1 MISRSTRF
9 AKAPTLEQ
17 LQTQSD
23 AGYDA
28 VRASNA
34 TLSPQ
39 SSNDLANSIEGAFG
53 PRVATRKLNPK
64 AAIAADALAGDMRS
78 APMSIADVDE
88 ARQWIGRN
96 VAGSV
101 EKGERAIGMGMKQTI
116 DDHLDALTP
125 ADVTGT
131 NRAAEVVDTLK
142 DAREKASRVHK
153 SQLFEAEDTGLV
165 AKGLRRAATSGT
177 GGNEINAIRQ
187 NVRRVLENPKL
198 RRGYN
203 ADELQAIPRGKL
215 KAKQLGKVRKR
226 PTFWK
231 ELCDVNPEID
241 RRDWSPMWQAIMAVK
256 NPLRRTA
263 WVVMF
268 FTGIR
273 SDDVRSLRWDQIDL
287 TRKTIR
293 LDDMK
298 NGETRTLPIC
308 DTVVAALS
316 AIRSNYAFVFPTT
329 STKTG
334 ETIYIDHLDTL
345 MHPTMKAETGEVD
358 GDGGPIL
365 KSVPVLRQH
374 DTRHHFTSACGPARV
389 PSYAAAFLRGDI
401 TSDNRDDDMVMEY
414 QEDLDLHD
422 LVADIEKVIIERINA
437 TPCFEVVEND

>member
-1 MISRSTRF
+1 MTATLNLDSVTQVRNAAKDKPKSGTVWYSHDGDKYPCLYLGVGKRAATWYFKGRLNGKSRQKSLEATFPETTAAQAF
-9 AKAPTLEQ
+9 AK
-17 LQTQSD
+17 
-23 AGYDA
+23 
-28 VRASNA
+28 
-34 TLSPQ
+34 
-39 SSNDLANSIEGAFG
+39 I
-53 PRVATRKLNPK
+53 
-64 AAIAADALAGDMRS
+64 DALAVHHGSETTSEIKKVRDAWKEYR
-78 APMSIADVDE
+78 
-88 ARQWIGRN
+88 
-96 VAGSV
+96 AGATAKQSTLDDQESKLERYAETILNKSPTSV
-101 EKGERAIGMGMKQTI
+101 TL
-116 DDHLDALTP
+116 LD
-125 ADVTGT
+125 
-131 NRAAEVVDTLK
+131 
-142 DAREKASRVHK
+142 
-153 SQLFEAEDTGLV
+153 
-165 AKGLRRAATSGT
+165 
-177 GGNEINAIRQ
+177 
-187 NVRRVLENPKL
+187 VRRCLLAIPSVSTRHHVKAALN
-198 RRGYN
+198 N
-203 ADELQAIPRGKL
+203 AYSILDIPSPIPRGKL

-231 ELCDVNPEID
+231 ELCDANPEID

-287 TRKTIR
+287 ARKTIR

-345 MHPTMKAETGEVD
+345 MHPTLKEDTGKLDNKAI
-358 GDGGPIL
+358 PIL
-365 KSVPVLRQH
+365 KPIPVLRQH

-422 LVADIEKVIIERINA
+422 LVMDIEKVIIDRIKV
-437 TPCFEVVEND
+437 TPAFEVAETD

>member
-1 MISRSTRF
+1 MTATLNLDSVTQVRNAAKDKPKSGTVWYSHDGDKYPCLYLGVGKRAATWYFKGRLNGKSRQKSLEATFPETTAAQAF
-9 AKAPTLEQ
+9 AK
-17 LQTQSD
+17 
-23 AGYDA
+23 
-28 VRASNA
+28 
-34 TLSPQ
+34 
-39 SSNDLANSIEGAFG
+39 I
-53 PRVATRKLNPK
+53 
-64 AAIAADALAGDMRS
+64 DALAVHHGSETTSEIKKVRDAWKEYRAGATAKQS
-78 APMSIADVDE
+78 TLDDQESKLERYAE
-88 ARQWIGRN
+88 AILN
-96 VAGSV
+96 KSPTSV
-101 EKGERAIGMGMKQTI
+101 TL
-116 DDHLDALTP
+116 LD
-125 ADVTGT
+125 
-131 NRAAEVVDTLK
+131 
-142 DAREKASRVHK
+142 
-153 SQLFEAEDTGLV
+153 
-165 AKGLRRAATSGT
+165 
-177 GGNEINAIRQ
+177 
-187 NVRRVLENPKL
+187 VRRCLLAIPSVSTRHHVKAALN
-198 RRGYN
+198 N
-203 ADELQAIPRGKL
+203 AYSILDIPSPIPRGKL

-231 ELCDVNPEID
+231 ELCDANPEID
-241 RRDWSPMWQAIMAVK
+241 RRDWSPMWQAIMAMK

-287 TRKTIR
+287 ARKTIR

-345 MHPTMKAETGEVD
+345 MHPTLKEDTGKLDNKAN
-358 GDGGPIL
+358 PIL
-365 KSVPVLRQH
+365 KPIPVLRQH

-414 QEDLDLHD
+414 QEDLDLRD
-422 LVADIEKVIIERINA
+422 LVMDIEKVIIDRIKV
-437 TPCFEVVEND
+437 TPAFEVAETD

>member
-1 MISRSTRF
+1 MTATLNFDSVPQVRKAVKDKPTSGTKWYKHEDRKYECLYLGVGKRAATWYFKGRLNGKSRQKSLEATFPETTAATAF
-9 AKAPTLEQ
+9 AK
-17 LQTQSD
+17 
-23 AGYDA
+23 
-28 VRASNA
+28 
-34 TLSPQ
+34 
-39 SSNDLANSIEGAFG
+39 I
-53 PRVATRKLNPK
+53 
-64 AAIAADALAGDMRS
+64 
-78 APMSIADVDE
+78 
-88 ARQWIGRN
+88 
-96 VAGSV
+96 
-101 EKGERAIGMGMKQTI
+101 
-116 DDHLDALTP
+116 DALT
-125 ADVTGT
+125 AHHGSETTSEIKTVRDAWKEYRVGATAKQST
-131 NRAAEVVDTLK
+131 LDDQESKLERFAEAILN
-142 DAREKASRVHK
+142 K
-153 SQLFEAEDTGLV
+153 SPTAVKLLD
-165 AKGLRRAATSGT
+165 
-177 GGNEINAIRQ
+177 
-187 NVRRVLENPKL
+187 VRRCLL
-198 RRGYN
+198 
-203 ADELQAIPRGKL
+203 AIPSVSTRHHVKSAINNAYSILDIRSPITRGKL

-231 ELCDVNPEID
+231 ELCDSDPDID
-241 RRDWSPMWQAIMAVK
+241 RRDWSPMWEAIMAVK

-263 WVVMF
+263 WIVMF

-287 TRKTIR
+287 ARKTIR

-345 MHPTMKAETGEVD
+345 MHPTLQEDTGKLD
-358 GDGGPIL
+358 KKGNLIL
-365 KSVPVLRQH
+365 KPIPVLRQH

-422 LVADIEKVIIERINA
+422 LVMDIEKVIIDRIKV
-437 TPCFEVVEND
+437 TPAFEVAVTD

>member
-1 MISRSTRF
+1 MT
-9 AKAPTLEQ
+9 
-17 LQTQSD
+17 
-23 AGYDA
+23 
-28 VRASNA
+28 A
-34 TLSPQ
+34 TLNLDSVTQ
-39 SSNDLANSIEGAFG
+39 VRNAAKD
-53 PRVATRKLNPK
+53 KPK
-64 AAIAADALAGDMRS
+64 SGTVWYSHDGDKY
-78 APMSIADVDE
+78 PCLYLGV
-88 ARQWIGRN
+88 G
-96 VAGSV
+96 
-101 EKGERAIGMGMKQTI
+101 K
-116 DDHLDALTP
+116 
-125 ADVTGT
+125 
-131 NRAAEVVDTLK
+131 
-142 DAREKASRVHK
+142 
-153 SQLFEAEDTGLV
+153 
-165 AKGLRRAATSGT
+165 RAATWYFKGRLNGKSRQKSLEATFPETTAAQAFAKIDALSVHHGSET
-177 GGNEINAIRQ
+177 TSEIKKVRDAWKEYRAGATAKQSTLDDQESKLERYAEAIL
-187 NVRRVLENPKL
+187 NKSPTSVTLLDVRRCLLAIPSVSTRHHVKAALN
-198 RRGYN
+198 N
-203 ADELQAIPRGKL
+203 AYSILDIPSPIPRGKL

-231 ELCDVNPEID
+231 ELCDANPEID

-287 TRKTIR
+287 ARKTIR

-345 MHPTMKAETGEVD
+345 MHPTLKEDTGKLDNKAN
-358 GDGGPIL
+358 PIL
-365 KSVPVLRQH
+365 KPIPVLRQH

-422 LVADIEKVIIERINA
+422 LVMDIEKVIIDRIKV
-437 TPCFEVVEND
+437 TPAFEVAETD

>member
-1 MISRSTRF
+1 MTETLNFDSVTQVRSAAKDKPSSGTVWYSHDGDKYPCLYLGVGKRAATWYFKGRLNGKSRQKSLEATFPQTTAAQAF
-9 AKAPTLEQ
+9 AK
-17 LQTQSD
+17 
-23 AGYDA
+23 
-28 VRASNA
+28 
-34 TLSPQ
+34 
-39 SSNDLANSIEGAFG
+39 I
-53 PRVATRKLNPK
+53 
-64 AAIAADALAGDMRS
+64 
-78 APMSIADVDE
+78 
-88 ARQWIGRN
+88 
-96 VAGSV
+96 
-101 EKGERAIGMGMKQTI
+101 
-116 DDHLDALTP
+116 DALTVHHGSETTSEIRKVRDAWKEYRAGATAKKATLDDQERKLERYAANILDKSP
-125 ADVTGT
+125 TSVTLL
-131 NRAAEVVDTLK
+131 D
-142 DAREKASRVHK
+142 
-153 SQLFEAEDTGLV
+153 
-165 AKGLRRAATSGT
+165 
-177 GGNEINAIRQ
+177 
-187 NVRRVLENPKL
+187 VRRSLLAIPSVSTRHHVKAALN
-198 RRGYN
+198 N
-203 ADELQAIPRGKL
+203 AYSILDIPSPIPRGKL

-231 ELCDVNPEID
+231 ELCDANPEID
-241 RRDWSPMWQAIMAVK
+241 RRDWSPMWEAIMAVK
-256 NPLRRTA
+256 NPLRRMA

-287 TRKTIR
+287 ARKTIR

-345 MHPTMKAETGEVD
+345 MHPALKEDTGKLD
-358 GDGGPIL
+358 KKGKPIL
-365 KSVPVLRQH
+365 KPIPVLRQH

-422 LVADIEKVIIERINA
+422 LVADIEKVIVKRIKA
-437 TPCFEVVEND
+437 TPCFEVVESD